1 MSKTTIYYY
10 SDFDQVTDSVLDE
23 MTSWMSQQQQELIA
37 SLHTPMHKREQA
49 LAYAMLCLA
58 LREGFDGQQGVVRC
72 GEELFTAGAGME
84 RLPLWRVAE
93 HGKPFLTNYV
103 GVYFNISHCSRA
115 VAVAMSHQDVGV
127 DVEGRRRF
135 SDGLLARSMSQAE
148 QAAVRGSADP
158 EATFAR
164 LWTRKE
170 AYFKWLGTG
179 ILITR
184 LPHTESDAQEEG
196 CAIETQYVER
206 DAFFLSVAFKKTS

>member
-1 MSKTTIYYY
+1 MTIFYF
-10 SDFDQVTDSVLDE
+10 SDFDLVTDSVLDE
-23 MTSWMSQQQQELIA
+23 MTRWMSTQQQELIA

-49 LAYAMLCLA
+49 LAYAMLCRA
-58 LREGFDGQQGVVRC
+58 LREGFDGEQGVVRC
-72 GEELFTAGAGME
+72 GKELFSAGIGMD
-84 RLPLWRVAE
+84 RLPLWRVEE
-93 HGKPFLTNYV
+93 HGKPFLTNYE

-115 VAVAMSHQDVGV
+115 VAVAMSYRDVGV

-135 SDGLLARSMSQAE
+135 SDGLLTRSMSEAE
-148 QAAVRGSADP
+148 QEEVRSSADP

-184 LPHTESDAQEEG
+184 LPFTECDAQEAS
-196 CAIETQYVER
+196 CCIETQYVEK
-206 DAFFLSVAFKKTS
+206 DAFFLSVAFKKSL